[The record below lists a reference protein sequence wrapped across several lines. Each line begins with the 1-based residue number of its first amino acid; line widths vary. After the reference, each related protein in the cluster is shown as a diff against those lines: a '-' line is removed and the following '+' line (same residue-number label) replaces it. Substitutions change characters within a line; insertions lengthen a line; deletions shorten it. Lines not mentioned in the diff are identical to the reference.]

1 VPVHAGSIAA
11 ATMPGQ
17 GHCAGTDTGDSTMGF
32 LIRTLITAFAFWV
45 ADLLIDGISFTGPI
59 NMIIAAIVF
68 GLVNALIR
76 PVIALLSLPLT
87 VITLGL
93 FTLVVNAIMFAITAG
108 LMPGM
113 RVSGFWAAFAA
124 AIIVWLVSWIAN
136 RAVGDKAAA
145 AATR

>member
-1 VPVHAGSIAA
+1 
-11 ATMPGQ
+11 
-17 GHCAGTDTGDSTMGF
+17 MGF
-32 LIRTLITAFAFWV
+32 LVRTLITAVAFWV
-45 ADLLIDGISFTGPI
+45 AELLISGISFTGPI
-59 NMIIAAIVF
+59 NLFIAAIVF

-93 FTLVVNAIMFAITAG
+93 FTLVVNALMFAITAG

-113 RVSGFWAAFAA
+113 RVSGFWAAFMG
-124 AIIVWLVSWIAN
+124 AIIVWLVSWAAS
-136 RAVGDKAAA
+136 RAIGDRSDQ